1 MKNKGIATI
10 RPYHWL
16 DYVQLH
22 ILVRKVVY
30 GKLIVQRKIFVSDN
44 PSRVIDLFEM

>member
-16 DYVQLH
+16 DYVH

-30 GKLIVQRKIFVSDN
+30 GKLIVQKKIFVSDN